1 VLETLRIIGSTLLA
15 EIGGARHT
23 EEALARG
30 AAGDRTFAVDRR
42 AEEIILSGLEALG
55 EPLTVISEEA
65 GVVEMR
71 GGGETTVLIDPIDG
85 SKNAVTGI
93 PFYCSTVAVARGK
106 RLGDV
111 TLSYTVN
118 LVSGE
123 AFWAERGGGACRN
136 GKRLATRRDDVMG
149 LAIYEAQA
157 PGRDIARA
165 LPLLSAFRRTRC
177 FGAMALDL
185 AYLAAGSASVFVS
198 PGPARSF
205 DFAGGLLMVLEAG
218 GVMTDLRGKGLDGIE
233 LGLERASP
241 LLASCNEKVHEKALR
256 LLG

>member
-1 VLETLRIIGSTLLA
+1 MLETLRKIGSTLLR
-15 EIGGARHT
+15 EIGGARHA
-23 EEALARG
+23 EEVLARG
-30 AAGDRTFAVDRR
+30 AAGDKTFAVDRR
-42 AEEIILSGLEALG
+42 AEEIILSALEGRG

-65 GVVEMR
+65 GFIEMN
-71 GGGETTVLIDPIDG
+71 GGGETTVLVDPIDG

-93 PFYCSTVAVARGK
+93 PFYCSAMAVARGS
-106 RLGDV
+106 RLHDMA
-111 TLSYTVN
+111 LSYTVN

-123 AFWAERGGGACRN
+123 EFWAERGGGAYRD
-136 GKRLATRRDDVMG
+136 GKRLSTQHDDAMG
-149 LAIYEAQA
+149 LAMYEAQA

-177 FGAMALDL
+177 FGAIALDL

-205 DFAGGLLMVLEAG
+205 DFAGGWLMVLEAG
-218 GVMTDLRGKGLDGIE
+218 GVMTDLQGNELNGLE